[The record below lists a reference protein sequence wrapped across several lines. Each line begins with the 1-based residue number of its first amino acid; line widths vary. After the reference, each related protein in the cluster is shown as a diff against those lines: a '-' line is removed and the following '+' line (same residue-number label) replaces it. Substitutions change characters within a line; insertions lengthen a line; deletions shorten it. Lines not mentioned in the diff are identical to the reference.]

1 MLHTLCAE
9 TLLQRG
15 LYLEYVT
22 LLWNVVGI
30 VVVGIAAIRANSV
43 ALAVF
48 GLDSL
53 IEIFASM
60 VMIWHL
66 RETGQ
71 GSEKAL
77 RLIGI
82 AFLALAVYLV
92 AQTGYTL
99 YAGSQPQPST
109 LGMLWLAATCIAMLL
124 LAWGKSVTGREL
136 ENPVLI
142 AESRVTVID
151 AYLAAAVLAGVALSV
166 LLGNRRSTSGKALI
180 PKLFYVEMSKPVGLY
195 HLCLLPNTVGQR
207 NLCLRLIQEIC
218 FPIPKVAVR

>member
-1 MLHTLCAE
+1 MLHTLRAKS
-9 TLLQRG
+9 LLQRG

-22 LLWNVVGI
+22 LLWNVVGVI
-30 VVVGIAAIRANSV
+30 VVGIAAIRANSV
-43 ALAVF
+43 ALAGF

-53 IEIFASM
+53 IEIFAS
-60 VMIWHL
+60 VVVIWHL

-71 GSEKAL
+71 GSEKKAL
-77 RLIGI
+77 SLIGI
-82 AFLALAVYLV
+82 AFLALAIYLV
-92 AQTGYTL
+92 AQTGYTF

-151 AYLAAAVLAGVALSV
+151 AYLAAAVLAGVALNALFGWWWV
-166 LLGNRRSTSGKALI
+166 DPLSGLVVVYYAATEGIAHWKEGCA
-180 PKLFYVEMSKPVGLY
+180 
-195 HLCLLPNTVGQR
+195 
-207 NLCLRLIQEIC
+207 
-218 FPIPKVAVR
+218 